1 MNVFQKQ
8 VGWGTW
14 LLLSLQ
20 MYQYIWRDS
29 SNRSRF
35 QIHHFLLE
43 LWGTKLVFFPV
54 DGCDTANGAF
64 HLSISRISSI
74 FFRISR
80 IVSIFPS
87 LLTIYKMLSI
97 SKSCQTIDMKT
108 QATGTVALEEAL
120 ISSPAALSI
129 FEIRARSIRPQLTWS
144 GWW

>member
-1 MNVFQKQ
+1 M
-8 VGWGTW
+8 
-14 LLLSLQ
+14 
-20 MYQYIWRDS
+20 
-29 SNRSRF
+29 
-35 QIHHFLLE
+35 
-43 LWGTKLVFFPV
+43 FFPV

-80 IVSIFPS
+80 VVSIFPS

-129 FEIRARSIRPQLTWS
+129 FEIRSIRPQLTWS
-144 GWW
+144 GW